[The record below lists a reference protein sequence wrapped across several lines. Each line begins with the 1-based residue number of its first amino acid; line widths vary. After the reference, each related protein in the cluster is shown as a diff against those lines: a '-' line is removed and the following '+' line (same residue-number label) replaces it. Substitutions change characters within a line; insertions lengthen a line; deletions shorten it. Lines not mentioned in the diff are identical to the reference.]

1 MKHKHKVHWR
11 AKHTTP
17 RLISHAHKQ
26 TKEIKPHKLTG
37 AEREKMLKEQLEKN
51 PKKCYQIIL
60 ASKHLPF
67 SVKGGDFK
75 KVEESELKLQ
85 DFVKLIEKK
94 FDAVWYIGPDFL
106 GNEMFERFMFHHGGL
121 MEISLNGK
129 VRCFFV
135 ENKCDKMENALI
147 YAVKK
152 MGSENMAKMMDRDIK
167 IGQRLISLNDSLMK
181 ERGRAK

>member
-11 AKHTTP
+11 AKHAVHHAF
-17 RLISHAHKQ
+17 SHAHKQ
-26 TKEIKPHKLTG
+26 TKEIKPHKLTE
-37 AEREKMLKEQLEKN
+37 AEKEKMLKEQLEKN

-60 ASKHLPF
+60 NSKHLPF
-67 SVKGGDFK
+67 SVRDANFE

-85 DFVKLIEKK
+85 DFVRLIEKK
-94 FDAVWYIGPDFL
+94 FDAIWYIGPDFI
-106 GNEMFERFMFHHGGL
+106 GNELFERFMFHHGGL

-129 VRCFFV
+129 VRCFFI
-135 ENKCDKMENALI
+135 ENKCDKMEKAVF

-152 MGSENMAKMMDRDIK
+152 MSSENMAKNMKREMK
-167 IGQRLISLNDSLMK
+167 VGQKLISLNDSLMK